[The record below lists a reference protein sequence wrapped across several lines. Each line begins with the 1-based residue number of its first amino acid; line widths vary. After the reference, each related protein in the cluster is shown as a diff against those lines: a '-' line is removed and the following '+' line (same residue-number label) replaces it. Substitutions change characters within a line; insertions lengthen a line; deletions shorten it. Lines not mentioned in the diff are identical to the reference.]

1 MEKISAFKVVASSRA
16 RSVLPLAVGATRAR
30 ILGLCAKLDSTSL
43 ADGLGGVGIG

>member
-30 ILGLCAKLDSTSL
+30 ILGLHARLDSSL
-43 ADGLGGVGIG
+43 AGRLLGVGIG